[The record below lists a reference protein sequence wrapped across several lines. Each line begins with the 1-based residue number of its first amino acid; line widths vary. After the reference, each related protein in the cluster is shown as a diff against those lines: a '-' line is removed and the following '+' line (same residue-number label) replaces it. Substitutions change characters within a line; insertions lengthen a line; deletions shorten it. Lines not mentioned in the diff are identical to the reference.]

1 MFLHLDRF
9 GGGFV
14 SVVVV
19 IVTVVVVVTSVHGR
33 HNGVDERLD
42 DSFFTSGAFV
52 FGNLDPSVDA
62 DGDVEIFHV
71 MPPSMRDEENVSGLE
86 NDFYTIAEAGVGERG
101 RNIKQH
107 VFQQQRF
114 WAAGP

>member
-1 MFLHLDRF
+1 MFLHHDRS

-14 SVVVV
+14 R
-19 IVTVVVVVTSVHGR
+19 VVVVTSVHGR

-71 MPPSMRDEENVSGLE
+71 MPLSMRDEENV
-86 NDFYTIAEAGVGERG
+86 TRI
-101 RNIKQH
+101 
-107 VFQQQRF
+107 
-114 WAAGP
+114 